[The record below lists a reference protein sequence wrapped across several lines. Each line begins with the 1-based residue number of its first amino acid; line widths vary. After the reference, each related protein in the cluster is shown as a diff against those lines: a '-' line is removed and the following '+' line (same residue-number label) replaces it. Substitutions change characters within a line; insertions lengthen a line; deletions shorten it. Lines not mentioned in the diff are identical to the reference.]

1 MVYWTGGED
10 IDFPNGATPTY
21 YAYHRAAFSRA
32 AMCGNGS
39 LPVKGETFSPQTSLW
54 LSFWSSPYAAYG
66 PGYVGLG
73 NSGSDSGLFVST
85 DAGDSTKITLV
96 KRDAGVLT
104 VLATGPTGYYTNAP
118 TLHKVDIQV
127 GNYGASG
134 TVNVWVDGF
143 QLISYSGAIAATGVT
158 NLDQVWLWG
167 ATASVNASEFVVAD
181 QDTRAIQGV
190 LTMAPVAAG
199 TTNTWSNSG
208 FAVVSPIG
216 YDDSNAAYTNTAAQD
231 AQYNLTDQP
240 AIITQVVAVRVVARA
255 MHTAGSTATGVALGF
270 NSGGSVA
277 VAATHALGTGFGT
290 VSDLFAQNP
299 VTSAPWGGATEM
311 NALQVEMRSA

>member
-1 MVYWTGGED
+1 MIIWTGGED
-10 IDFPNGATPTY
+10 IDFPNGATPIY
-21 YAYHRAAFSRA
+21 YAYHRATFSRA
-32 AMCGNGS
+32 AMCGNGP
-39 LPVKGETFSPQTSLW
+39 LPVKGETFSPQTSMW
-54 LSFWSSPYAAYG
+54 LSFWVQFSSGQSYI
-66 PGYVGLG
+66 GLG
-73 NSGSDSGLFVST
+73 KSGSDSGLFVST
-85 DAGDSTKITLV
+85 DPGDGTKITLV
-96 KRDAGVLT
+96 QRDAGVLT
-104 VLATGPTGYYTNAP
+104 VLATGPTGYVLPALN
-118 TLHKVDIQV
+118 KVDIQI

-134 TVNVWVDGF
+134 TVNVWVSGF
-143 QLISYSGAIAATGVT
+143 QLIAYSGAISATGAA

-167 ATASVNASEFVVAD
+167 NTYGVSASEFVVAD
-181 QDTRAIQGV
+181 QDTRSIQGV
-190 LTMAPVAAG
+190 LTISPVAAG

-255 MHTAGSTATGVALGF
+255 MYTAGSTATGVALGF

-277 VAATHALGTGFGT
+277 VAATHALGTTFGS
-290 VSDLFAQNP
+290 VSDLFLQNP

-311 NALQVEMRSA
+311 NALQIEMRSA